1 MTTAAP
7 RPTSRAKLPWVPR
20 RDQQADEVGSDLP
33 EKGSAREKR
42 ILPGDPDYPLDKAVE
57 PAAPPPAPPR
67 TYPAPMVILGLVIFI
82 ALLIGGFVWLR
93 LFLGDPATRGQVGP
107 EPLTTLA
114 PRQGTPA
121 PLQTAQEGQRV
132 QIEGLYGQGSFMVI
146 RHEWS
151 ATGDLP
157 TSQGR
162 QYLNLEVRYDA
173 SAGSLFIK
181 PDFFAAYDVNKNEYL
196 SGIGSGKNPIR
207 AQELKAGQS
216 ATGWVSIELPPG
228 DSFFV
233 LSDEGINPL
242 VLVPIP
248 GPDPG

>member
-1 MTTAAP
+1 MPA
-7 RPTSRAKLPWVPR
+7 RGK
-20 RDQQADEVGSDLP
+20 
-33 EKGSAREKR
+33 AREKR
-42 ILPGDPDYPLDKAVE
+42 LLPGDPDYPVDRVVE
-57 PAAPPPAPPR
+57 QAAPPPPPPR
-67 TYPAPMVILGLVIFI
+67 NYPAPLIILGMVLAI
-82 ALLIGGFVWLR
+82 ALVIGGFVWLR
-93 LFLGDPATRGQVGP
+93 LSLGDPASRGQAGP

-121 PLQTAQEGQRV
+121 PLQTAQIGERV
-132 QIEGLYGQGSFMVI
+132 QIEGLYGQGSFLVI

-151 ATGDLP
+151 TKGDLP

-196 SGIGSGKNPIR
+196 SGIGSGKDPIR
-207 AQELKAGQS
+207 PQELKAGQS

-228 DSFFV
+228 PSFFV

-242 VLVPIP
+242 VLVQIP
-248 GPDPG
+248 GPAEG